1 MGCAWGSG
9 SLTYDDLM
17 DLVFHWEAW
26 WGSGEDRSSEKK
38 TAMVWSEVGCG
49 RERKQEVRGGGMS
62 DNMSKNG

>member
-1 MGCAWGSG
+1 
-9 SLTYDDLM
+9 M

-38 TAMVWSEVGCG
+38 SAMVWSKVGCG